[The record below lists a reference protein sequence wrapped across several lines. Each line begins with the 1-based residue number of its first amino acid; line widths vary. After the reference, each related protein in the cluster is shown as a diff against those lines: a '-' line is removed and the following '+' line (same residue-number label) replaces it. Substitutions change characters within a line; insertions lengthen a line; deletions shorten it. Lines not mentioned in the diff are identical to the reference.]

1 MSNSTEGTIYD
12 LGYTPY
18 EGPRL
23 GRAGAVRAIFV
34 DGVRRSLGL
43 RRKPWA
49 KVLPWTLMGAAI
61 SPAAFFVASTFMMSG
76 FSVED
81 AGPFGSPDRFFDYVG
96 TLEMLFVAL
105 ITPTLLV
112 PDRSHGVLLI
122 YASRPV
128 YSSDYLLARAGT
140 VVLLAT
146 LFMLIPHAVLFFGI
160 SALNVGGL
168 WAGLKFNAGQ
178 IPEILMTTAAYVVG
192 YGAPA
197 FLVSLYVK
205 RVTIGT
211 GVYVAVMF
219 LTGALADAIPRAS
232 QLLAFKILAPMSLFF
247 HPMAVRD
254 WLFDLEGSGM
264 PLARVDLP
272 QWVAAIA
279 IVTVA
284 GVTTAIALKRY
295 RSEI

>member
-1 MSNSTEGTIYD
+1 MSSEGTVYD

-23 GRAGAVRAIFV
+23 GRSGAIRAIFV
-34 DGVRRSLGL
+34 DSIRRSLGL

-49 KVLPWTLMGAAI
+49 KVLPWALVGAAI
-61 SPAAFFVASTFMMSG
+61 APAAFFVVFTFMVSG

-81 AGPFGSPDRFFDYVG
+81 AGAFGSPDQFFDYIG

-112 PDRSHGVLLI
+112 PDRQHGVLSI

-128 YSSDYLLARAGT
+128 YSSDYLLARAGA
-140 VVLLAT
+140 VLLLAT

-168 WAGLKFNAGQ
+168 WAGLKFNADQ
-178 IPEILMTTAAYVVG
+178 IPEILITTVAYVVG

-197 FLVSLYVK
+197 FLVSLYAK
-205 RVTIGT
+205 RVAIGT
-211 GVYVAVMF
+211 GVYVAAMF
-219 LTGALADAIPRAS
+219 MTGALADAIPLAS
-232 QLLAFKILAPMSLFF
+232 GLLAFKVLAPMSLFF
-247 HPMAVRD
+247 HPMTVRD

-272 QWVAAIA
+272 QWVAAIS
-279 IVTVA
+279 IVVVA
-284 GVTTAIALKRY
+284 VVSAGLALKRY